1 MLVSTIVVVDDDGDT
16 RELLQSLL
24 TNAGAT
30 VHVAAS
36 ADEGFRLCV
45 EERPDALISDIA
57 MPGRDGYGLLR
68 QLQKAL
74 ANEMPQATI
83 ALSAF
88 AGPRDR
94 QLSAEAGFD
103 RHVSKPFDSHALIE
117 MLRDLLSAGGVSFG
131 KGR

>member
-1 MLVSTIVVVDDDGDT
+1 
-16 RELLQSLL
+16 L
-24 TNAGAT
+24 TTAGAR
-30 VHVAAS
+30 VHLAAT

-74 ANEMPQATI
+74 GNEMPRATI

-88 AGPRDR
+88 AGLRDR

-103 RHVSKPFDSHALIE
+103 RHVSKPFDSHDLIE
-117 MLRDLLSAGGVSFG
+117 MLGNLLSAGGEPTDA
-131 KGR
+131 GR